1 VADLVDTDKDSK
13 NDTVAV
19 GWAAAEVATVDKT
32 DGTDVAVVTFE
43 VVDQKSTD
51 VTVEVVA
58 SAKDASTLESSLTGA
73 KGTVSFG
80 ILGDVDGDTKITAG
94 DATLVAKYA
103 LGSVQLTDEQLSLAD
118 MDGDTKVTAGDA
130 TLIAKS
136 ALKS

>member
-1 VADLVDTDKDSK
+1 
-13 NDTVAV
+13 
-19 GWAAAEVATVDKT
+19 
-32 DGTDVAVVTFE
+32 
-43 VVDQKSTD
+43 
-51 VTVEVVA
+51 
-58 SAKDASTLESSLTGA
+58 
-73 KGTVSFG
+73 
-80 ILGDVDGDTKITAG
+80 LGDVDGDTKITAG